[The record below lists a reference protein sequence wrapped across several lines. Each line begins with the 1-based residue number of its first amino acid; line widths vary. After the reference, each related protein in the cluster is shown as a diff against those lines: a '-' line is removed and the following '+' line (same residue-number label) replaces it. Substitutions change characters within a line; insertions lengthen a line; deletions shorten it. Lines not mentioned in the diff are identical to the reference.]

1 MTRDQKLE
9 RWAERELQRNI
20 NNLIIENDNGSVLAF
35 GRWEISPKNNYV
47 QVRENDQEYKFSS
60 KRSAISWCVASK
72 LQSHRLKLDIE
83 YHDSHRLR
91 LLTDIRAQKQLA
103 KNSKNHDYRELV
115 LTKIQGQQY
124 RLRDAERELRKST
137 NQAKYLQLRGFAK

>member
-9 RWAERELQRNI
+9 RWAEREIRRNI
-20 NNLIIENDNGSVLAF
+20 NNLIIENNNGSILAF
-35 GRWEISPKNNYV
+35 GRWEITPKNNYV
-47 QVRENDQEYKFSS
+47 QVRENDQEYEFSS
-60 KRSAISWCVASK
+60 KRSAISWCVACK

-83 YHDSHRLR
+83 YYDSHRLR
-91 LLTDIRAQKQLA
+91 ILTHIRAQKQLA
-103 KNSKNHDYRELV
+103 KDSKNQDYRELI

-124 RLRDAERELRKST
+124 HLRDSERELRKFT